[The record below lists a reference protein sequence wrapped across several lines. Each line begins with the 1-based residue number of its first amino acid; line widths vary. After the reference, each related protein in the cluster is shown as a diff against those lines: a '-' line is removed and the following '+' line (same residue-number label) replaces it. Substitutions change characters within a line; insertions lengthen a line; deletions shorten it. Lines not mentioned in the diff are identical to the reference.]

1 MDCRILF
8 LDHLFRRRRQ
18 TTYTSKTGNDFF
30 MRRKHYLHRGLFYHQ
45 ITSDRQKMG
54 KSIPNNHT
62 RIDMDYKVIE
72 ITPTNLPFGRLNIA
86 ERDDIDRK
94 QASPDIR

>member
-1 MDCRILF
+1 
-8 LDHLFRRRRQ
+8 
-18 TTYTSKTGNDFF
+18 
-30 MRRKHYLHRGLFYHQ
+30 
-45 ITSDRQKMG
+45 MG